1 MALWTFEQNVGVGDW
16 AGYPLDCYDYQNTFG
31 TKNGKV
37 KSVKDISQKDLV
49 VVVNAVESI

>member
-1 MALWTFEQNVGVGDW
+1 MGLESKKLGDQ

-49 VVVNAVESI
+49 LVINAVESI